1 MVGSDGAGREGSAGL
16 AAFFSRYFWCFLIF
30 RAFGLRTVYLEV
42 MRVWG
47 VLVDGCG
54 AIKWMNYC
62 GGTGFEQQ

>member
-1 MVGSDGAGREGSAGL
+1 
-16 AAFFSRYFWCFLIF
+16 LIF

-47 VLVDGCG
+47 VLVDACG
-54 AIKWMNYC
+54 AKKWMNYC